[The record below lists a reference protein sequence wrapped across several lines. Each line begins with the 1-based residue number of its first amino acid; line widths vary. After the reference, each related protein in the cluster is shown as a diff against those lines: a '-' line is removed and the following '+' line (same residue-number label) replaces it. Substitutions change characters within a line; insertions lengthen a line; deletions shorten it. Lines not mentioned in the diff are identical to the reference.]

1 MALATQALCLRKV
14 DFGES
19 DLVVHLLTPRTGR
32 ITAIAKGARRSTR
45 RFPGTLDF
53 FNVLRVE
60 IATVRRAEQMARLEH
75 ARLLHAFAGLRTDP
89 ARFALASYLLELL
102 GRLAPEG
109 GAPADLKRLFEFAL
123 EALRAVDAATP
134 DARLRTFLELRT
146 LHALGLC
153 PELAR
158 CVRCG
163 RALAGEGRVGFHVGE
178 GGPLCPGCAAGV
190 EGLLQV
196 HLGTLRSLERGLG
209 LDLDRLGRLALGPAT
224 LGEAR
229 ELVSRFQRFH
239 LGLEL
244 RSQRFLDGI
253 LANATPPAA

>member
-1 MALATQALCLRKV
+1 MPATQALLLRRM

-32 ITAIAKGARRSTR
+32 VTAIAKGARRSTR

-60 IATVRRAEQMARLEH
+60 IASVRRAGAMARLEH
-75 ARLLHAFAGLRTDP
+75 ARLVHSFAGLRTDP

-123 EALRAVDAATP
+123 AALRAVDAASP
-134 DARLRTFLELRT
+134 DAKLRAFLELRA

-163 RALAGEGRVGFHVGE
+163 RALSGEGSVGFHVGE
-178 GGPLCPGCAAGV
+178 GGPLCTSCGAGV
-190 EGLLQV
+190 EGVLPV
-196 HLGTLRSLERGLG
+196 HLGTLRSLERGLH

-229 ELVSRFQRFH
+229 EILARFQRFH

-253 LANATPPAA
+253 LAGAAPPAA

>member
-1 MALATQALCLRKV
+1 VAFATQALLLRRI

-32 ITAIAKGARRSTR
+32 ISAIAKGARRSTR

-53 FNVLRVE
+53 FNLLQVE
-60 IATVRRAEQMARLEH
+60 IAPVRRSGALARLEH
-75 ARLLHAFAGLRTDP
+75 ARLVHSFARLRTDP

-109 GAPADLKRLFEFAL
+109 GAAVDLKRLFEFAL
-123 EALRAVDAATP
+123 AELRDADASAPDAKRRTFVELRA
-134 DARLRTFLELRT
+134 

-153 PELAR
+153 PELVR
-158 CVRCG
+158 CVRCE
-163 RALAGEGRVGFHVGE
+163 RPLAGEGRVGFHVGE
-178 GGPLCPGCAAGV
+178 GGPLCPGCGAGV
-190 EGLLQV
+190 AGLLPV
-196 HLGTLRSLERGLG
+196 HLGTLRSLERGLR
-209 LDLDRLGRLALGPAT
+209 LDPERLGRLALAPAT
-224 LGEAR
+224 LAEAR

-253 LANATPPAA
+253 LAGAAPPAA

>member
-1 MALATQALCLRKV
+1 MALATQALLLRKV

-60 IATVRRAEQMARLEH
+60 LAPVRRAGAMARLEH
-75 ARLLHAFAGLRTDP
+75 ARLVHAFAGLRTDP

-123 EALRAVDAATP
+123 EALRAVDASAP
-134 DARLRTFLELRT
+134 DAKLRVFLELRA
-146 LHALGLC
+146 LAALGLR

-158 CVRCG
+158 CVRCR
-163 RALAGEGRVGFHVGE
+163 RALAGEGRVGFHVAE
-178 GGPLCPGCAAGV
+178 GGPLCAACGAGAEGV
-190 EGLLQV
+190 LAI
-196 HLGTLRSLERGLG
+196 HLGTLRSLGRGLR
-209 LDLDRLGRLALGPAT
+209 LDLGRLARLALGPAT

-253 LANATPPAA
+253 LASAAPPAA

>member
-1 MALATQALCLRKV
+1 VPLQTQALLLRKI

-19 DLVVHLLTPRTGR
+19 DLVVQLLTPRTGR
-32 ITAIAKGARRSTR
+32 ITAIAKGARRSQR

-53 FNVLRVE
+53 FNVLSVE
-60 IATVRRAEQMARLEH
+60 IASVRRAGAMARLEH
-75 ARLLHAFAGLRTDP
+75 ARLVHAFASLRTDP

-109 GAPADLKRLFEFAL
+109 GAPVDLKRLFEFAL
-123 EALRAVDAATP
+123 AALRAVDAATP
-134 DARLRTFLELRT
+134 DAKLRAFLELRA

-178 GGPLCPGCAAGV
+178 GGPLCAACGAGV
-190 EGLLQV
+190 EGVLPI
-196 HLGTLRSLERGLG
+196 HLGTLRSLERGLR

-224 LGEAR
+224 LSEAR
-229 ELVSRFQRFH
+229 ELLARFQRFH

-253 LANATPPAA
+253 LSGATPPAA